1 MWNMIWML
9 IMVFV
14 LPAIVVL
21 AVRGW
26 EKGVD
31 KWKEVQ

>member
-1 MWNMIWML
+1 MIWML

-21 AVRGW
+21 AVWGW
-26 EKGVD
+26 EKAVD
-31 KWKEVQ
+31 KWKELQ